1 MSKRGSEL
9 LMQSQVKLITGRGM
23 IMFAVPLIGL
33 FTALSTRN
41 LLILD
46 YVHVLSGATW
56 TGIDIFMGFVMAFVF
71 RYISPPARGQI
82 ATRLTPVMLF
92 LMPSLATTAVTAG
105 IYLAKTLGVFSLHSP
120 LIIAAGIIVLIL
132 IAQGFGLFLPNEVR
146 VFLEL
151 RRENPDINKI
161 SRLMSLVFKLGG
173 IQGIFQIALIFVMAS
188 LATA

>member
-1 MSKRGSEL
+1 
-9 LMQSQVKLITGRGM
+9 
-23 IMFAVPLIGL
+23 MFAVPLVGL
-33 FTALSTRN
+33 FIALSTRN

-56 TGIDIFMGFVMAFVF
+56 TGIDIFMGFVLSFVF
-71 RYISPPARGQI
+71 RYMAPPARAQI

-105 IYLAKTLGVFSLHSP
+105 IFLAKTIGVFNIHSP

-132 IAQGFGLFLPNEVR
+132 VVQGFGLFLPNEVR

-151 RRENPDINKI
+151 RKQNPDINKV

-188 LATA
+188 LATL